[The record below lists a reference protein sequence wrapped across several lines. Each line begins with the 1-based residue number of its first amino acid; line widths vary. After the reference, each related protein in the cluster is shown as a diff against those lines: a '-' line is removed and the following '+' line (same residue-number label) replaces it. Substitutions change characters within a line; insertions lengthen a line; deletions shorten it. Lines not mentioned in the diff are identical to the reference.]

1 MVIKKQAQIDIY
13 VDTEE
18 LAKLI
23 CGEWSDSQ
31 GRLLLEISKIADEH
45 KWQAQNQVCEIGRYV
60 HESMTVEERRK
71 VYEFIRLLQDFV
83 VGFEG
88 EVVNAE

>member
-1 MVIKKQAQIDIY
+1 MIIKKQAQIDIY

-31 GRLLLEISKIADEH
+31 GRLLLEISKIAGEH
-45 KWQAQNQVCEIGRYV
+45 KWQAQNQVYEIGRNV
-60 HESMTVEERRK
+60 FESMTEEERQK
-71 VYEFIRLLQDFV
+71 VYEFIRLLKDFV
-83 VGFEG
+83 VDFNGRT
-88 EVVNAE
+88 VNVE